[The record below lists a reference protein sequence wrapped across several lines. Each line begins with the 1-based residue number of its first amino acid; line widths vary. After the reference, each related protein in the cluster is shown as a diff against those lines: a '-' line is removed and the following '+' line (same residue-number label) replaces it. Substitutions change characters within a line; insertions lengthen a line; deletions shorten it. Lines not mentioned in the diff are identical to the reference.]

1 MKINKE
7 KQQKEVVRYMVK
19 PQYFQ
24 YLGLVVTSETD
35 IEDETIVDEEGYNAV
50 IQQKIKDLMFI
61 TEITVIN
68 TIEGTN
74 TKSFSRTESKLKEGQ
89 LLIFY
94 PNKGYIVPKQE
105 FATVKEIKEDLDCLD
120 FSDEELRGE

>member
-74 TKSFSRTESKLKEGQ
+74 TKSFSRTESKL
-89 LLIFY
+89 
-94 PNKGYIVPKQE
+94 
-105 FATVKEIKEDLDCLD
+105 
-120 FSDEELRGE
+120 